1 MHDGALRK
9 VRVII
14 VQFVATMPRAYT
26 CLPVR
31 GGWELPSACAQYTI
45 EGMRGKD
52 KSSRDLKRGEMRQA
66 FNYDTRQNGHD
77 TTVLVRPW
85 ISYIGMQRGHWP
97 ETFSR

>member
-45 EGMRGKD
+45 EGNAR
-52 KSSRDLKRGEMRQA
+52 ERQGL
-66 FNYDTRQNGHD
+66 RVPQEG
-77 TTVLVRPW
+77 
-85 ISYIGMQRGHWP
+85 
-97 ETFSR
+97 